1 VGLGVSLEGWA
12 DKSEEAFN
20 MGKEKSN
27 NVEAL
32 SHQNLVHVGVL
43 GQTKGGLETGGAI
56 NI

>member
-12 DKSEEAFN
+12 DKSEETFN